1 MAQTLTRIDPI
12 IGSGFGNS
20 LQALFK
26 LVLTGNY
33 TTGVGGVTLDFTQS
47 GANLFGTSQPPLAIW
62 LDSGDTSGYQ
72 IVFTIGT
79 TLANSKMIIYTSQGS
94 ELGSGAYS
102 GALAAA
108 TGFII
113 GAQFTK
119 Y

>member
-12 IGSGFGNS
+12 IGSAFSNVIEG
-20 LQALFK
+20 LFN

-33 TTGVGGVTLDFTQS
+33 TTGVGGVTIDFTQS
-47 GANLFGTSQPPLAIW
+47 GANLVGTSQPPLSIW
-62 LDSGDTSGYQ
+62 LDSGDTGGYQ
-72 IVFTIGT
+72 IVFVPGT